1 MSEVVP
7 VCSLMMLVLYCLA
20 NSLKGSVCRSSYH
33 IGSGNESL
41 DAAMTPLNP
50 GKAVNGDAVFTCS
63 TGDDSLSCELH
74 ANHFCSA
81 VYLMVFYLFISIIDD
96 YFFVIIIRI
105 MHVLCI
111 GNICVAKDNFPL
123 TMFERD
129 NKGILFIYF

>member
-1 MSEVVP
+1 MA
-7 VCSLMMLVLYCLA
+7 MLYSRAAPATIPFHVSYTQTTFVL
-20 NSLKGSVCRSSYH
+20 
-33 IGSGNESL
+33 
-41 DAAMTPLNP
+41 
-50 GKAVNGDAVFTCS
+50 
-63 TGDDSLSCELH
+63 
-74 ANHFCSA
+74 
-81 VYLMVFYLFISIIDD
+81 LFIWLNSIYLLVFFDD